1 MQYNFDEIIDRR
13 NTLSFKYDRLDR
25 NFGRSDLMPLW
36 VADMDFATPD
46 FILDTLKKRL
56 EHPVLGY
63 SRDPDDWAPAVID
76 WERSH
81 HGWEIAPESLCFI
94 NGIMKGIGLAI
105 NRLVPEGKKVIIQ
118 PPVYHM
124 FKYVSDGNG
133 RELVYNPLKE
143 RADGLYD
150 MDFEN
155 LEKVIDE
162 DCKMLILANPHNPGG
177 VCWSKETLATLAEIC
192 ARHNI
197 IVISDEIHADMA
209 LFGHKHVPFAT
220 VSETAANI
228 SITFGAP
235 TKVFNMPALV
245 SSWAVVPN
253 AELRSFFVD
262 WLDGLEL
269 LDSNVFAMPATIA
282 AYRNGEDW
290 RRQMLSYVESNIV
303 FVEEYLKENIPAIR
317 PVRPEASF
325 LVWLDC
331 RGLNLKEKELFDL
344 FVNQAKLALNVGAS
358 FGQGGEGHMR
368 LNVAAPRQI
377 LLQALESLKSAL
389 QRQL

>member
-76 WERSH
+76 WEKSH

-235 TKVFNMPALV
+235 TKVFNMP
-245 SSWAVVPN
+245 
-253 AELRSFFVD
+253 
-262 WLDGLEL
+262 
-269 LDSNVFAMPATIA
+269 
-282 AYRNGEDW
+282 
-290 RRQMLSYVESNIV
+290 
-303 FVEEYLKENIPAIR
+303 
-317 PVRPEASF
+317 
-325 LVWLDC
+325 
-331 RGLNLKEKELFDL
+331 
-344 FVNQAKLALNVGAS
+344 
-358 FGQGGEGHMR
+358 
-368 LNVAAPRQI
+368 
-377 LLQALESLKSAL
+377 
-389 QRQL
+389 